1 MYHIGVYV
9 PLDYLEKVRDAMFE
23 AGGGKIGSY
32 DSCCWVTKGVGM
44 FRPLSSSKPFIGKEN
59 QIEKVDEYKL
69 ELVVS
74 DENLKNV
81 IKAMKKSHSYETP
94 AFHYFYFNENI

>member
-1 MYHIGVYV
+1 
-9 PLDYLEKVRDAMFE
+9 
-23 AGGGKIGSY
+23 
-32 DSCCWVTKGVGM
+32 M
-44 FRPLSSSKPFIGKEN
+44 FRSLSSSKPFIGKEN

-81 IKAMKKSHSYETP
+81 IKAMKKSHPYEMP

>member
-9 PLDYLEKVRDAMFE
+9 PLDYLEKVRDAMFQ

-32 DSCCWVTKGVGM
+32 DSYCWVTKGVRM

-81 IKAMKKSHSYETP
+81 IKAMKKSHPYEMP